1 MPSWLVFALVAIVF
15 ALVAAWIVRRL
26 LDHVGHPVRQL
37 TRTQIGPVRL
47 AGLNQ
52 GRLRELDETEI
63 GTLLDAAGL

>member
-1 MPSWLVFALVAIVF
+1 MGVAVE
-15 ALVAAWIVRRL
+15 V
-26 LDHVGHPVRQL
+26 DHVGHPVRQL

-52 GRLRELDETEI
+52 GSLRELTEREI